1 MATSITSSI
10 VGKNGLSDF
19 TLHIWFY
26 ECDEIMSKKS
36 RNKQVAKALAA
47 LGHEAR
53 LDVYPLLFRAGHSGL
68 LVGEIAERLDM
79 PASTLSHHLGTLVD
93 AKLVVKERRGR
104 EVINRLD
111 FDTMSTTMSFLT
123 NECCVEDQFNTVI
136 P

>member
-1 MATSITSSI
+1 
-10 VGKNGLSDF
+10 
-19 TLHIWFY
+19 
-26 ECDEIMSKKS
+26 MSKKS
-36 RNKQVAKALAA
+36 WDKQVAKALAA

-111 FDTMSTTMSFLT
+111 FDMMSTTMSFLT
-123 NECCVEDQFNTVI
+123 NECCVEDQLNTVI